1 MLKGL
6 LLSLVL
12 AACACAGRALSNGK
26 KRRAELL
33 CELLAGMRVLRL
45 RMLNSLEPLG
55 VLLRRSD
62 APLLR
67 RLGDSLWEG
76 SSLRECWEGLRR
88 EESRRGRGLDA
99 LTRSDLALLDEF
111 FQKLGGSGR
120 EEQSELFSQIIA
132 RMEEAHCAARSEYT
146 EAARTF
152 TALGALTGIGICII
166 IL

>member
-33 CELLAGMRVLRL
+33 GELLAGLRVLRL
-45 RMLNSLEPLG
+45 RMLNSMEPLG
-55 VLLRRSD
+55 ILLRKSD
-62 APLLR
+62 VQLLR
-67 RLGDSLWEG
+67 RLGDGLWEG
-76 SSLRECWEGLRR
+76 GGLQEGWEQLRR

-99 LTRSDLALLDEF
+99 LTGGDLSLLDEF

-132 RMEEAHCAARSEYT
+132 RMEEAHSAAKSEYL

-152 TALGALTGIGICII
+152 TALGALAGVGVCII
-166 IL
+166 LL